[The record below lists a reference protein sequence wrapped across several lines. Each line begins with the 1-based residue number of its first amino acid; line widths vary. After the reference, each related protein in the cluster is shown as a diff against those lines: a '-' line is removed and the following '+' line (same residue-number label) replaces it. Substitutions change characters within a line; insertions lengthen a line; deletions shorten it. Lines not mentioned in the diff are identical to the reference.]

1 MIIRNEK
8 LPEYTLSESLK
19 FVEPLVFSNLHE
31 ISKDQFAKIRSYNP
45 SGGAFNLRLSSC
57 RLWGLLSDGN
67 PLSPTSLAS
76 EILKNSNSNIKLEK
90 IYQTS
95 KNFNIFNKLSRDLS
109 LNPTLSDISRLLDEQ
124 FDNKVLRRI
133 KNIIIDNRLHQSNFS
148 PYEYTKV
155 SSKDLRL
162 ELSGIQL
169 DVEESRESL
178 LAAIKLLESRLDL
191 FRV

>member
-19 FVEPLVFSNLHE
+19 FIEPLVFSNLYE
-31 ISKDQFAKIRSYNP
+31 ISKDQFAKIRSYNS

-67 PLSPTSLAS
+67 PLSPTALAS

-95 KNFNIFNKLSRDLS
+95 KNFKI
-109 LNPTLSDISRLLDEQ
+109 
-124 FDNKVLRRI
+124 
-133 KNIIIDNRLHQSNFS
+133 
-148 PYEYTKV
+148 
-155 SSKDLRL
+155 
-162 ELSGIQL
+162 
-169 DVEESRESL
+169 
-178 LAAIKLLESRLDL
+178 
-191 FRV
+191 